1 MQLTKTRISLLM
13 AGTIMFFS
21 IDRVGII
28 EYLTMEIYGV
38 STFIL
43 RSPPI
48 SYVSNIYYLPFTGA
62 VWACSIS
69 LVVLCTF
76 VIAITLTFHVNSDEV
91 AKNMNVSDYLIF
103 AVASTCQMGANILTK
118 VSSARI
124 SMVIF

>member
-1 MQLTKTRISLLM
+1 
-13 AGTIMFFS
+13 MFFS

-48 SYVSNIYYLPFTGA
+48 SYVSNIYYLPFSGA
-62 VWACSIS
+62 VWACSVS
-69 LVVLCTF
+69 LVILCTS
-76 VIAITLTFHVNSDEV
+76 VIALTLRFHVNFDEA
-91 AKNMNVSDYLIF
+91 AKNMKVSDYFIF
-103 AVASTCQMGANILTK
+103 GIASSCQMGANILTK

-124 SMVIF
+124 SMVIYLHKIYN